1 MQRQTFDDYIN
12 RFNQR
17 DMTAFD
23 DYIASDLTMQNG
35 NLLFHGRQS
44 MKDHYA
50 LIWSTFREELH
61 VERFMSDEENIA
73 IQMWAHFTAERSNP
87 TSPFGAAAKG
97 DTYDYRGLI
106 LYKIKDGKFSDIRV
120 AYLSFVHTGSD
131 GKQIN
136 MGIPH

>member
-1 MQRQTFDDYIN
+1 MQRPLFDDYIN

-35 NLLFHGRQS
+35 NLLFNGRQS

-50 LIWSTFREELH
+50 LIWSTFSEELH
-61 VERFMSDEENIA
+61 VERYLSDEENIA
-73 IQMWAHFTAERSNP
+73 IEMWTHFTAERDNQH
-87 TSPFGAAAKG
+87 SPFGAVAKG
-97 DTYDYRGLI
+97 ETFDYRGLI
-106 LYKIKDGKFSDIRV
+106 MYKIQDGKFSDIKV
-120 AYLSFVHTGSD
+120 SYLSFIRTCKD
-131 GKQIN
+131 GTQIS